1 MIKSATLSTTL
12 ACPAFTELQL
22 DAAPILRVALEPK
35 HACTCCVDDLTLT
48 DYSMCVYC
56 YYYYC

>member
-1 MIKSATLSTTL
+1 MACVGIGGLEDHVIKSATLSTTL

-35 HACTCCVDDLTLT
+35 HACECLVHQIL
-48 DYSMCVYC
+48 SGI
-56 YYYYC
+56 